1 VTTGFA
7 PLRYPAELRELLGVP
22 FSDEQLAAIAAAP
35 TALAVVAGAG
45 SGKTTV
51 IAARVVWLVASG
63 AARPGEVLGLTF
75 TNKAAAE
82 LARRVRDA
90 LLRAG
95 LLPDRGEV
103 IGKDE
108 EDPGEPNIST
118 YHAYAAELIR
128 EHGLRLGVEPGA
140 RLLTDAARYQLATR
154 VIRAAPGPMRALT
167 KSVARLAPDLLALEA
182 ECSEHLVDL
191 DELRAF
197 DADLIER
204 LSSDAR
210 ATSPA
215 SALGKALLAARR
227 RAELTGLVQAY
238 RAAKRRGDLIDFG
251 DQMAVAALLAQTC
264 PAVAAA
270 QRERHRVVVLDEY
283 QDTSVAQ
290 RRMLVELFGAGHPV
304 TAVGDPCQA
313 IYGWRGASVANLE
326 EFPEHFAAAAP
337 DGTTVPAQRLTL
349 CQNRRNAPPL
359 LALANGLA
367 APLRELHAGVAP
379 LTPAAPATE
388 RAEIRTALL
397 PTWSEEL
404 TWVCDQVESTL
415 AAGTPAGE
423 IAVLV
428 RAARDIGPL
437 HTELIRRQIPVEV
450 VGLGGLVHL
459 PEIADL
465 IATLEVLDSPTA
477 DAALIRLLVG
487 PRWRIGS
494 RDLALLGKR
503 AAQLVS
509 QPSRRRE
516 ALGSRAEVRIV
527 DPVEQPALADA
538 VASPGELGYSLQA
551 RGRFAALDAELRSL
565 RAHLGEPLLELL
577 HTILAR
583 TGLDVELAVESP
595 GRRTRRR
602 HSVEAFLD
610 VAAEFTDLDG
620 GTSVAAFLAYLQAAA
635 EHERGLDSAEP
646 EAGQAVQLMTAHKAK
661 GLEWD
666 VVVLPDLCD
675 GVFPSTRGR
684 SRWTTAGHCLPY
696 PLRGDR
702 ASLPELGEWSPKGM
716 GTFDAAVREQAALEE
731 LRLAYVAM
739 TRPRHRLIAAGHWW
753 GPTQR
758 RPRGPSDFLSAAH
771 EFTLSTGR
779 DPGGPWSS
787 APGPGAENP
796 CRGGGAEHSWPA
808 PVDAAEVAR
817 RRDGAELV
825 RVALREPAAFDGA
838 PAADGLS
845 ETERQRVAAW
855 DHDLSLLLRPRVRT
869 ARSRDAALPTTLTVS
884 QFSLMATR
892 PDALARDLA
901 RPMPRPPRPAAVRG
915 SRFHA
920 WLAARFGQQMLM
932 AEEDVPGA
940 ADTEWCSD
948 AELAELQDA
957 FERGE
962 FADRTPLRV
971 EAPFALPL
979 SGGLIRGRID
989 AVYATATGYEVVD
1002 WKTGGGPDADP
1013 LQLALYRLAWAE
1025 IAGVPPEAVTGA
1037 FHFVRSGRTTRPDL
1051 PSRSALVAVL
1061 ECVRPGHLTVSE
1073 RGERTGVAVPARSVG
1088 HRRTDA
1094 RR

>member
-1 VTTGFA
+1 VTTGC
-7 PLRYPAELRELLGVP
+7 PSLRDPTELRQLLGVP
-22 FSDEQLAAIAAAP
+22 FSDEQLLAISAGP
-35 TALAVVAGAG
+35 SPLALVAGAG

-63 AARPGEVLGLTF
+63 AARPGDVLGLTF

-82 LARRVRDA
+82 LAQRVRGA

-95 LLPDRGEV
+95 LLPDHSDV
-103 IGKDE
+103 VDHDA
-108 EDPGEPNIST
+108 EDPGEPNVST

-140 RLLTDAARYQLATR
+140 RLLTDAARYQLAER

-167 KSVARLAPDLLALEA
+167 KSVALLAPDLLALEA

-191 DELRAF
+191 DELCAF
-197 DADLIER
+197 DTDLIER
-204 LSSDAR
+204 LSSDPRVAG
-210 ATSPA
+210 SA
-215 SALGKALLAARR
+215 SALGRALLAARR
-227 RAELTGLVQAY
+227 RAELTELVRAY

-251 DQMAVAALLAQTC
+251 DQMALAARLAETC
-264 PAVAAA
+264 PPVGDAE
-270 QRERHRVVVLDEY
+270 RERNRVVVLDEY

-290 RRMLVELFGAGHPV
+290 RRMLVGLFGGGHPV

-326 EFPEHFAAAAP
+326 EFPQHFAASAP
-337 DGTTVPAQRLTL
+337 DGTTAPAQRLTL

-379 LTPAAPATE
+379 LFPAAPAAE

-404 TWVCDQVESTL
+404 TWVCGEVESAL
-415 AAGTPAGE
+415 ATGTPAGE
-423 IAVLV
+423 VAVLV

-465 IATLEVLDSPTA
+465 IATLEVLHSPTA

-487 PRWRIGS
+487 PRWRIGP

-503 AAQLVS
+503 AGQLATG
-509 QPSRRRE
+509 PLRRRE
-516 ALGSRAEVRIV
+516 ASGSGPEMRIV

-538 VASPGELGYSLQA
+538 VASPGELAYSLQA
-551 RGRFAALDAELRSL
+551 QGRFAALDAELRAL

-577 HTILAR
+577 ATILAR
-583 TGLDVELAVESP
+583 TGLDVELAVASH
-595 GRRTRRR
+595 GRRTHRR

-610 VAAEFTDLDG
+610 VAADFTDLDG
-620 GTSVAAFLAYLQAAA
+620 GTSVGAFLAYLQAAA
-635 EHERGLDSAEP
+635 DHERGLDSAEP
-646 EAGQAVQLMTAHKAK
+646 AAGQAVQLMTAHKAK

-702 ASLPELGEWSPKGM
+702 ASLPELGEWSPKGL
-716 GTFDAAVREQAALEE
+716 GAFDMAVREQAAVEE

-758 RPRGPSDFLSAAH
+758 RSRGPSEYLSAARA
-771 EFTLSTGR
+771 FTASAGQ
-779 DPGGPWSS
+779 DPGGPW
-787 APGPGAENP
+787 AARPGPGAENP
-796 CRGGGAEHSWPA
+796 CLNGGAEYTWPA
-808 PVDAAEVAR
+808 PVDAAEAAR
-817 RRDGAELV
+817 RRAGAELV
-825 RVALREPAAFDGA
+825 RAALREPAAFDA
-838 PAADGLS
+838 RSPNAEGLS
-845 ETERQRVAAW
+845 EAELQRVADW
-855 DHDLSLLLRPRVRT
+855 DHDLNLLLRPRAR
-869 ARSRDAALPTTLTVS
+869 APRSRETALPTTLTVS
-884 QFSLMATR
+884 QVSLLATR
-892 PDALARDLA
+892 PDVLARDLA
-901 RPMPRPPRPAAVRG
+901 RPMPRPPRPAAARG

-920 WLAARFGQQMLM
+920 WLAARFGQQVLLNP
-932 AEEDVPGA
+932 EDVPGG
-940 ADTEWCSD
+940 ADTQWCTD
-948 AELAELQDA
+948 AELAQLQEA
-957 FERGE
+957 FDRGE
-962 FADRTPLRV
+962 FADRVPLRV

-979 SGGLIRGRID
+979 AGRVVRGRID
-989 AVYATATGYEVVD
+989 AVYATPSGYEVVD
-1002 WKTGGGPDADP
+1002 WKTGGGVDADP
-1013 LQLALYRLAWAE
+1013 VQLALYRLAWAE
-1025 IAGVPPEAVTGA
+1025 IAGVRPQAVSGA

-1051 PSRSALVAVL
+1051 PDRSALAAVL
-1061 ECVRPGHLTVSE
+1061 VG
-1073 RGERTGVAVPARSVG
+1073 TGGR
-1088 HRRTDA
+1088 
-1094 RR
+1094 